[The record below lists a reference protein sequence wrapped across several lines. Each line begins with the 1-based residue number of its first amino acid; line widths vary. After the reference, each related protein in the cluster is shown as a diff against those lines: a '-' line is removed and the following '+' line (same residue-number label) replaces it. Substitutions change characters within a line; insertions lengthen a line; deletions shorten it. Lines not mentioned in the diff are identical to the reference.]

1 MTPEE
6 RQAYI
11 DTIRNFPAK
20 LEALISELT
29 EEQCNT
35 HYIAEEWSVRQII
48 HHLADSHL
56 NSVIRLKLILTE
68 DRPPLKGYD
77 QEQWA
82 ELADVEQTP
91 ISTSI
96 AILKG
101 LHARWAVL
109 FESLDDDQRKRVGV
123 HSEIGDV
130 TPDDLLRSY
139 AEHGEDHIAQIR
151 TILSAGGID
160 I

>member
-6 RQAYI
+6 RQARI
-11 DTIRNFPAK
+11 DIIRNFPTK
-20 LEALISELT
+20 LETLISGLT
-29 EEQCNT
+29 EEQRNT
-35 HYIAEEWSVRQII
+35 RYIEGEWSVRQIV

-82 ELADVEQTP
+82 ELIDVEQTP
-91 ISTSI
+91 ISASI

-109 FESLDDDQRKRVGV
+109 FESLDDDQRKRAGV